1 MIICFIIFL
10 MSILY
15 STTLQEAFDDASSY
29 GEYEKF
35 LVLEPNTIYTGGI
48 GIYEGD
54 VYINCMES
62 VIDLE
67 SGNGI
72 WIYADAEYPSSL
84 DIEHCT
90 ITNGLYYGL
99 SFGGMSEGN
108 VINCNF
114 INTNFGLKLFDESD
128 VFVTNSI
135 FTNNNSMGI
144 GIYTAIPI
152 LDANYLL
159 FWNNEDDCL
168 ENCPGW
174 GNIWTPLELSPGTG
188 IIYEN
193 PQFINLDQ
201 LNFELSSTSPCI
213 NSGNPNQNLDED
225 GSISDIG
232 ANPYNT
238 SCSIQGDVNN
248 DSEVNVM
255 DIVEVVGC
263 VLDNACPDCSDVNGD
278 GILNV
283 IDIIM
288 IVNIILEND

>member
-1 MIICFIIFL
+1 M
-10 MSILY
+10 
-15 STTLQEAFDDASSY
+15 
-29 GEYEKF
+29 
-35 LVLEPNTIYTGGI
+35 
-48 GIYEGD
+48 
-54 VYINCMES
+54 
-62 VIDLE
+62 
-67 SGNGI
+67 
-72 WIYADAEYPSSL
+72 
-84 DIEHCT
+84 
-90 ITNGLYYGL
+90 
-99 SFGGMSEGN
+99 
-108 VINCNF
+108 
-114 INTNFGLKLFDESD
+114 
-128 VFVTNSI
+128 
-135 FTNNNSMGI
+135 
-144 GIYTAIPI
+144 
-152 LDANYLL
+152 
-159 FWNNEDDCL
+159 
-168 ENCPGW
+168 
-174 GNIWTPLELSPGTG
+174 ELSPGTG

-201 LNFELSSTSPCI
+201 LNFELSNTSPCI